1 MDHRT
6 RILVVVILTLVISLS
21 VGFVTEY
28 VRQSMTF
35 SWAIEEGDEFTFDVI
50 VTGNTTTSSEVLPP
64 PFVDMNNTRISV
76 EIISL
81 PNVSITFY
89 SGPFLENI
97 VEYVKTSSRFAN
109 GTNIPSEYRFT
120 INRHVS
126 RCMLPIGGWLHLDSF
141 FPNQINRPSMEHESY
156 LSVFQGYSFYFGH
169 SSNETLEAQEWHG
182 IIDLET
188 GVPRVVTFWLYHTS
202 EPLTYWYNV
211 TMSHVT

>member
-1 MDHRT
+1 MDHRQ
-6 RILVVVILTLVISLS
+6 RILAAVILTIVVSLS

-35 SWAIEEGDEFTFDVI
+35 SWAIEEGDGFIFDVI
-50 VTGNTTTSSEVLPP
+50 VTGQTTNSTVDFPL

-97 VEYVKTSSRFAN
+97 VEHTKTSSRFSN
-109 GTNIPSEYRFT
+109 GTEIPAEHRFT

-126 RCMLPIGGWLHLDSF
+126 RCVLPIGGWLHLDSL
-141 FPNQINRPSMEHESY
+141 FPNHINQPFTEYESY
-156 LSVFQGYSFYFGH
+156 ISVFRRPSFYFGYIE
-169 SSNETLEAQEWHG
+169 NETYKGQGWYG

-188 GVPRVVTFWLYHTS
+188 GVPLTVSFWHFLTS
-202 EPLTYWYNV
+202 QALTYWYNV
-211 TMSHVT
+211 TMNLVT